1 MFSAT
6 SRAEK
11 YPNITMRK
19 YKDIEATELQ
29 PILETKKIYLIDV
42 RNDDEISR
50 GVIPGAIY
58 LTLSS
63 IPSVDLSPLENQT
76 VVFYC
81 HAGVRSAQAA
91 AFVAD
96 QIDAN
101 IYNLRGGILAWANAG
116 FELTDLK

>member
-1 MFSAT
+1 
-6 SRAEK
+6 
-11 YPNITMRK
+11 MRK
-19 YKDIEATELQ
+19 YQDIEATELQ
-29 PILETKKIYLIDV
+29 PILETQKIYLIDV
-42 RNDDEISR
+42 RNDDEIAR

-116 FELTDLK
+116 FVLTDLK

>member
-1 MFSAT
+1 
-6 SRAEK
+6 
-11 YPNITMRK
+11 MRK
-19 YKDIEATELQ
+19 YQDIEATELQ
-29 PILETKKIYLIDV
+29 PILESQKIYLIDV

>member
-1 MFSAT
+1 
-6 SRAEK
+6 
-11 YPNITMRK
+11 MRK
-19 YKDIEATELQ
+19 YQDIEATELQ
-29 PILETKKIYLIDV
+29 PILESQKIYLIDV
-42 RNDDEISR
+42 RNDDEIAR

-116 FELTDLK
+116 FGLTDLK

>member
-1 MFSAT
+1 
-6 SRAEK
+6 
-11 YPNITMRK
+11 MRK
-19 YKDIEATELQ
+19 YQDIEATELQ
-29 PILETKKIYLIDV
+29 PILESQKIYLIDV
-42 RNDDEISR
+42 RNDDEVAR

-76 VVFYC
+76 LVFYC

>member
-1 MFSAT
+1 
-6 SRAEK
+6 
-11 YPNITMRK
+11 MRK

-29 PILETKKIYLIDV
+29 PILESQKIYLIDV
-42 RNDDEISR
+42 RNDDEVAR

-63 IPSVDLSPLENQT
+63 IPSADLSPLENQT
-76 VVFYC
+76 LVFYC

>member
-1 MFSAT
+1 
-6 SRAEK
+6 
-11 YPNITMRK
+11 MRK

>member
-1 MFSAT
+1 
-6 SRAEK
+6 
-11 YPNITMRK
+11 MRK
-19 YKDIEATELQ
+19 YQDIEATELQ
-29 PILETKKIYLIDV
+29 PILESQKIYLIDV
-42 RNDDEISR
+42 RNDDEIAR

>member
-1 MFSAT
+1 
-6 SRAEK
+6 
-11 YPNITMRK
+11 MRK
-19 YKDIEATELQ
+19 YQDIEATELQ
-29 PILETKKIYLIDV
+29 PILETQKIYLIDV
-42 RNDDEISR
+42 RNDDEIAR

-63 IPSVDLSPLENQT
+63 VPSVDLSPLENQT

>member
-1 MFSAT
+1 
-6 SRAEK
+6 
-11 YPNITMRK
+11 MRK
-19 YKDIEATELQ
+19 YQDIEATELQ
-29 PILETKKIYLIDV
+29 PILETQKIYLIDV
-42 RNDDEISR
+42 RNDDEIAR
-50 GVIPGAIY
+50 GVIPSAIY
-58 LTLSS
+58 ITLSS

-116 FELTDLK
+116 FGLTDLK

>member
-1 MFSAT
+1 
-6 SRAEK
+6 
-11 YPNITMRK
+11 MRK
-19 YKDIEATELQ
+19 YQDIEATELQ
-29 PILETKKIYLIDV
+29 PILESQKIYLIDV
-42 RNDDEISR
+42 RNDDEVAR